1 MLKIIAE
8 IGNNHEGNI
17 NNAYE
22 LVRLAKFG
30 GADCVK
36 FQLYSSQ
43 HIFGDDSRAK
53 YELSYKQIEG
63 LKSLCD
69 TLEIELFASVFD
81 EERLQ
86 WCEDIGVD
94 RYKIASRTY
103 RHDFEFVEKVI
114 DIGKPTYISLGMI
127 DPFAS
132 DYPLVIK
139 PNVIYFN
146 CVSKYP
152 TTYDDL
158 SPMNFDF
165 NDDVLGWSDHTIGI
179 SACLLAISRGA
190 QYIEKHFTMD
200 KSMGGIR
207 DHICSM
213 TLSELQV
220 LSTYGRELWAL
231 RHKLNY

>member
-8 IGNNHEGNI
+8 IGINHNGNI
-17 NNAYE
+17 HQAYE
-22 LVRLAKFG
+22 LIRQAHIG

-36 FQLYSSQ
+36 LQLYSSKLL
-43 HIFGDDSRAK
+43 FGDDSRTK

-69 TLEIELFASVFD
+69 TLHIELFASIFD

-103 RHDFEFVEKVI
+103 KYDFELVEKVI
-114 DIGKPTYISLGMI
+114 DIGKPTYISLGMAY
-127 DPFAS
+127 DR
-132 DYPLVIK
+132 PLIFK

-152 TTYDDL
+152 TLYNELEPTDFIFDD
-158 SPMNFDF
+158 DI
-165 NDDVLGWSDHTIGI
+165 LGWSDHTLGI
-179 SACLLAISRGA
+179 SASLLAISRGA
-190 QYIEKHFTMD
+190 QYIEKHFTMN
-200 KSMGGIR
+200 KSMSIHN

-231 RHKLNY
+231 RNFLKF